1 MEGVGGPPDWSAEG
15 IVSTYVVGGKTVIT
29 RFTVFEDDRV
39 DLTDASFSSSDPGW
53 SANGNQVVFTTHL
66 PGSPDAG
73 MQNIWIMK
81 SNGRRQVPVH
91 LLRA

>member
-1 MEGVGGPPDWSAEG
+1 MVSRRDS
-15 IVSTYVVGGKTVIT
+15 ISTYVVGGKTVIT
-29 RFTVFEDDRV
+29 RFIVFRGADRV

-81 SNGRRQVPVH
+81 SNGAGKFQYTYYER
-91 LLRA
+91 